1 MIFSHLPM
9 FNLPNLFTA
18 ANMLSGVMAILLAL
32 AGRIDLAPFA
42 VFAGALFDF
51 LDGFAARKLKLA
63 GEMGKQLDSLADM
76 VTFGVAPGLIMMVV
90 MIQGG
95 ASSVLSANREFVE
108 GFVEVNLGFG
118 DWMNG
123 VLEGGQNYWLPFVAV
138 LIPFFSLFRLAKFN
152 IDTRQS
158 ESFIGLP
165 TPANTL
171 FFMSFPL
178 ALSYG
183 SPDGFM
189 ISVYQ
194 WLFHPLVLAA
204 LIAVMSIMLVS
215 ELPLFSLKFKSFGWE
230 GNQIRYI
237 FLLISLAFIVLF
249 TVWSLALIVFLYLIL
264 SLVETKF
271 VKQKRNEI

>member
-1 MIFSHLPM
+1 M

-76 VTFGVAPGLIMMVV
+76 VTFGVAPGLIMMMV

-95 ASSVLSANREFVE
+95 SSSALSANREFVE

-118 DWMNG
+118 DWLNG
-123 VLEGGQNYWLPFVAV
+123 VLEGEQNYWLPFVAV

-183 SPDGFM
+183 SPNGFM

-215 ELPLFSLKFKSFGWE
+215 ELPLFSLKFKSFGWA

>member
-1 MIFSHLPM
+1 
-9 FNLPNLFTA
+9 
-18 ANMLSGVMAILLAL
+18 MLSGLLAILLAL
-32 AGRIDLAPFA
+32 SGRIDLAPFA
-42 VFAGALFDF
+42 VFAGAIFDF
-51 LDGFAARKLKLA
+51 LDGFIARKLKIA

-76 VTFGVAPGLIMMVV
+76 VTFGIAPGIIMLVILTPISEFWISGKINFTDCAYGCV
-90 MIQGG
+90 DWNSWLKEVIAGE
-95 ASSVLSANREFVE
+95 NRNF
-108 GFVEVNLGFG
+108 
-118 DWMNG
+118 
-123 VLEGGQNYWLPFVAV
+123 LPFLAL

-152 IDTRQS
+152 IDTRQT

-183 SPDGFM
+183 NPEGMLANVYAFM
-189 ISVYQ
+189 
-194 WLFHPLVLAA
+194 FHPLVISI
-204 LIAVMSIMLVS
+204 LIILMSVMLVAA
-215 ELPLFSLKFKSFGWE
+215 LPLFSLKFKTFGWA

-264 SLVETKF
+264 SLLETKF
-271 VKQKRNEI
+271 VKQ

>member
-95 ASSVLSANREFVE
+95 ASSALSANREFVE

-118 DWMNG
+118 DWLNG
-123 VLEGGQNYWLPFVAV
+123 VLKGEQNYWLPFVAV

-183 SPDGFM
+183 SPEGFM

-194 WLFHPLVLAA
+194 WLFHPLVLAV
-204 LIAVMSIMLVS
+204 LIVVMSIMLVS
-215 ELPLFSLKFKSFGWE
+215 ELPLFSLKFKSFGWA